1 MKIRQIRFRN
11 INSFYG
17 DHPPITF
24 TEGLLQQTGLFIITG
39 STGAGK
45 STLLD
50 VITLALFNRIPRIS
64 DVDGRGLSKEKIIA
78 EGLIVNQKAAYE
90 PKAAVYAEVDYELKG
105 QVFRSRWSMER
116 NRNGN
121 WNDYEMEL
129 AQLPNGEILSSR
141 KRDVP
146 GLNAE
151 KIGLTYEQFIRSMV
165 LAQGAFDKFLKA
177 TSGER
182 SKLLEQITGT
192 DIYRKLSQR
201 AHIRSREY
209 DDLIRDKQ
217 RETSL
222 IQLLPDERVSELTD
236 QRTAIEAR
244 LKNLAKEI
252 LLYRNESGFVDD
264 ESQARNELANLI
276 LQQIALN
283 ERQDAFAPQTER
295 LRQHELIADLTVALS
310 DLANIEEQRNRAGE
324 QQQTARVAI
333 SDIQR
338 KIDALVVQAQSL
350 TRQPTLNQQTFD
362 VDLNAFRDEVLALM
376 QQIRSEQDRLIQPR
390 HRIQNLVET
399 AEDVWLR
406 NLDPTDAAEIERQA
420 MARRQKIGVQ
430 LVQLEDEYPQMTPEQ
445 VRAEIERHIQR
456 ENQLSALIELQ
467 KQQQERLAE
476 GMELKK
482 LIDEKQ
488 AFVDANKPTLQQL
501 LTELSKLEEQRRALE
516 QQRIRIAEEV
526 NLDELRKGLTSGEPC
541 PLCGSIDH
549 PYAQHYIQKTGTI
562 DVQLRLLAEDIKNK
576 EDECETLNNQ
586 LVSAKAESNQ
596 LDVQR
601 QTLRKVFTT
610 NKQLISEQLAIV
622 TSEAELQL
630 EALKDMQLMA
640 EAERKE
646 LALLLSLW
654 EEEKMLDRL
663 TDDLQTVRESTDLI
677 GQLQQQKQER
687 YDADDVKE
695 RCAQLLQQFNQF
707 QSEIATQQGLLNQTT
722 KAYDNASSQIEKLEG
737 QLQPQL
743 TARSLPDAATA
754 RQCLL
759 DTPMLRQLQE
769 EQRILADEALSLSLR
784 VGQEKAKQKAAQEA
798 RKTDLPAAEVQQKV
812 KDLEKE
818 QRQKTEQLGNVKAQ
832 LLSNDKEQKR
842 QQKLTAELTTLTN
855 EALPWRELNRLIGS
869 AKGDEYS
876 RFAQSLT
883 LSQLIGLANRRL
895 RDLSDRYLLLKPRD
909 GQDELYVVDQYQ
921 GGAERTVT
929 SLSGGETFTLS
940 LGLALALSDL
950 ASQNVQIDSLFVDE
964 GFGTLDPESLDTAIV
979 MLEKLQQDSQKTIGI
994 ISHRHEIKERISVQ
1008 IQVEKGND
1016 GNSRVRILNHL
1027 NQD

>member
-24 TEGLLQQTGLFIITG
+24 TEGLLEKTGLFIIAG
-39 STGAGK
+39 PTGAGK

-78 EGLIVNQKAAYE
+78 EGLIVNQKAACE
-90 PKAAVYAEVDYELKG
+90 PKAAVYAEVEYELKG
-105 QVFRSRWSMER
+105 QTFRSRWSMER

-129 AQLPNGEILSSR
+129 ARLPEGEILSSR
-141 KRDVP
+141 QRDVP
-146 GLNAE
+146 SLNAE
-151 KIGLTYEQFIRSMV
+151 KIGLTYAQFIRSMV

-177 TSGER
+177 TAGER

-209 DDLIRDKQ
+209 DELIRDKQ
-217 RETSL
+217 REVSL
-222 IQLLPDERVSELTD
+222 IKLLADERVAELSD
-236 QRTAIEAR
+236 ERTAIDAR
-244 LKNLAKEI
+244 LKSLAKEI
-252 LLYRNESGFVDD
+252 SLYRNEIAYVDD
-264 ESQARNELANLI
+264 EIQAEKELTSLR
-276 LQQIALN
+276 LQQTALV
-283 ERQDAFAPQTER
+283 ERQQVFAPQAER
-295 LRQHELIADLTVALS
+295 LRQHELVADLSAVLS
-310 DLANIEEQRNRAGE
+310 ELSNLDVQRNRASD
-324 QQQTARVAI
+324 QQYIAQKAI
-333 SDIQR
+333 SAIQQ
-338 KIDALVVQAQSL
+338 KIDAVIEQAQRL
-350 TRQPTLNQQTFD
+350 TGHHTLNQQTID
-362 VDLNAFRDEVLALM
+362 AELSTFRDEVLGLM
-376 QQIRSEQDRLIQPR
+376 QQIRQEQDSLTQPR
-390 HRIQNLVET
+390 HRIQTLIET
-399 AEDVWLR
+399 AEDPWFQSLI
-406 NLDPTDAAEIERQA
+406 DSDAPDTERLVA
-420 MARRQKIGVQ
+420 ARRQEIGIQ
-430 LVQLEDEYPQMTPEQ
+430 LVKLEDEYHNITPEQ
-445 VRAEIERHIQR
+445 ARADIERHIQR
-456 ENQLSALIELQ
+456 ENQLSGLIELQ

-488 AFVDANKPTLQQL
+488 AFVNTNKPSLLKL
-501 LTELSKLEEQRRALE
+501 LTELGQLEKQERDLN
-516 QQRIRIAEEV
+516 QQKIRIAQEA

-541 PLCGSIDH
+541 PLCGSPEH
-549 PYAQHYIQKTGTI
+549 PYAQHYVQKTGSI
-562 DVQLRLLAEDIKNK
+562 EVKLRLLADDIKNK
-576 EDECETLNNQ
+576 KDEYDSLNSR
-586 LVSAKAESNQ
+586 LISAEAESSQ

-601 QTLRKVFTT
+601 QTLRKAFAA
-610 NKQLISEQLAIV
+610 NKQLISAQLALV
-622 TSEAELQL
+622 VNEAEVQP
-630 EALKDMQLMA
+630 EELKDMQRLA

-646 LALLLSLW
+646 LSLLLSLW
-654 EEEKMLDRL
+654 EQEKVLDRL
-663 TDDLQTVRESTDLI
+663 ADDLQAVRDSTETI
-677 GQLQQQKQER
+677 GRLSQQKQER
-687 YDADDVKE
+687 YAADDVKE
-695 RCAQLLQQFNQF
+695 CCAQLVGQFNQL
-707 QSEIATQQGLLNQTT
+707 QAEMATQQGLLNQATN
-722 KAYDNASSQIEKLEG
+722 AYATANTQLETLE
-737 QLQPQL
+737 QELQRQL
-743 TARSLPDAATA
+743 TARNLPNAATA
-754 RQCLL
+754 RQYLL
-759 DTPMLRQLQE
+759 DMPTLRQLQD
-769 EQRILADEALSLSLR
+769 EQRVLADETLSLSLR
-784 VGQEKAKQKAAQEA
+784 IDQEQLKQKTAQKA
-798 RKTDLPAAEVQQKV
+798 RKTELSAVDLQQKL
-812 KDLEKE
+812 KEIEKE

-832 LLSNDKEQKR
+832 LLGHEKEQKR
-842 QQKLTAELTTLTN
+842 QQKLTAELTALTT
-855 EALPWRELNRLIGS
+855 EALPWRELNRLIGI

-876 RFAQSLT
+876 RFSQSLT

-909 GQDELYVVDQYQ
+909 GQDELYVIDQYQ

-1016 GNSRVRILNHL
+1016 GNSRVKIL